1 MPREI
6 ERKFLVADAGWRQAV
21 STSLRLRDGLL
32 ASVDGRKVR
41 VRCLEDRAFLTVKG
55 PREGISRDEFEYEIP
70 LADGLAM
77 LDHCQGATLE
87 KTRHLVPFAGFEW
100 SVDEY
105 APPLDGVILAEI
117 ELPAEDAVF
126 ARPPW
131 LGREVTGRDEYRKIT
146 MLRARLARA

>member
-6 ERKFLVADAGWRQAV
+6 ERKFLVADGGWREAIA
-21 STSLRLRDGLL
+21 SSARLRDGLL

-77 LDHCQGATLE
+77 LAHCGGVTLE
-87 KTRHLVPFAGFEW
+87 KTRHRVPFAGFEW

-105 APPLDGVILAEI
+105 AAPLDGVILAEI
-117 ELPAEDAVF
+117 ELPAEDAAF

-131 LGREVTGRDEYRKIT
+131 LGREVTGRAEYRKIN
-146 MLRARLARA
+146 MLRARRRG